1 MHAKSLLIQQVKYLV
16 FIILLAFPGLF
27 ASAQYAMPEVMDT
40 ATFKQQMDYIQEKTR
55 IYNDF
60 RAIREDIFQR
70 MKRNSLD
77 SLADAKQ
84 TISSLNA
91 SIVKK
96 DDEIGNLNRKLN
108 STEEQ
113 RDEAIKNKDSL
124 SFLGIQ
130 MDKKFYNSLM
140 WIIVAVLAV
149 MLVVLFIIFRQ
160 NRVITVEC
168 RDDLEETK
176 EAFENYK
183 KEARERYEKLVV
195 SHHAEIMKLK
205 GK

>member
-1 MHAKSLLIQQVKYLV
+1 MNVKSLHINPTKYLI
-16 FIILLAFPGLF
+16 FITLLVLSTSF
-27 ASAQYAMPEVMDT
+27 ARAQYTMPEVMDT
-40 ATFKQQMDYIQEKTR
+40 ATLRQQMDYLQEKTR

-70 MKRNSLD
+70 MKRNTLD
-77 SLADAKQ
+77 SLSGAKQ
-84 TISSLNA
+84 KISALNS

-96 DDEIGNLNRKLN
+96 DDEISSLNSKLK

-113 RDEAIKNKDSL
+113 RDEAIKNKNAL

-130 MDKKFYNSLM
+130 MDKNFYNSLM
-140 WIIVAVLAV
+140 WIIVTVLAV
-149 MLVVLFIIFRQ
+149 LLVILFIIYRQ
-160 NRVITVEC
+160 NRVITVEY